1 VTAAGTDRRRT
12 RTLWA
17 VAWFTGMALLYLVA
31 AFAATVLLSPRVP
44 YADAWQHY
52 ATLLSRP
59 FPASVFAADNGHPEL
74 FANLVRLASLR
85 WMGGSEVPQIA
96 IGFALALAGV
106 AILAAMLRRPPR
118 LPPVQRAAISC
129 VLVLGVFWL
138 GNGRALLHDNE
149 ALHVYSVFACLFA
162 AVALLLRGTLDTP
175 PPTARVTAA
184 AALCAACALNFG
196 SGTAAFVAVAA
207 VLFVRRAAR
216 HVWLILAGV
225 LVAVLGLYR
234 MLPGSAGVPLAFHP
248 VAQAGLALHWMASPL
263 VYLLWPLLD
272 PSAASAL
279 PAPLAALAGVAHAW
293 TAVAGDVHAS
303 VLPQALAG
311 AAFTALLLAFT
322 LRARRDPAA
331 LHPVG
336 CAGLALAWFGLGVAG
351 LVALTR
357 YEYFLAHADQIQAPR
372 YLPWSSIA
380 WAGLLVAALG
390 RRTSGRR
397 ALAIAALVPLLA
409 LAAEG
414 GMAMA
419 MKHQRTV
426 AEDVALAAVVG
437 LLPDRADGGE
447 TDADVTWRA
456 TQWMRPLGLGP
467 FGWPEA
473 AMVGSRAPAS
483 VLPVVVLALSRRPV
497 AGGARIEAHLGDPPC
512 PAGRLLVVEDGRVTG
527 LLRPLGGGVWR
538 GAVRGESGALPAD
551 TTIGARCG
559 H

>member
-1 VTAAGTDRRRT
+1 MIARVDRSRIRT
-12 RTLWA
+12 RWIL
-17 VAWFTGMALLYLVA
+17 AWFTGMALLYLLA
-31 AFAATVLLSPRVP
+31 AGAATVLLSPRVP
-44 YADAWQHY
+44 YADGWQHY
-52 ATLLSRP
+52 ATLLSTP

-85 WMGGSEVPQIA
+85 WTGASEVPQIA
-96 IGFALALAGV
+96 IGFALALASL
-106 AILAAMLRRPPR
+106 AILAAMLRLPPR
-118 LPPVQRAAISC
+118 LPPAQCAAIAC

-162 AVALLLRGTLDTP
+162 AVALLLRGTLDTAP
-175 PPTARVTAA
+175 STARVTAA
-184 AALCAACALNFG
+184 AALCVACALNFG

-207 VLFVRRAAR
+207 VLFVRRATMHA
-216 HVWLILAGV
+216 WLVLAGV

-248 VAQAGLALHWMASPL
+248 VAQAGLALHWIASPL
-263 VYLLWPLLD
+263 VYLLWLFVD
-272 PSAASAL
+272 PAAASAL
-279 PAPLAALAGVAHAW
+279 PPPLDALAGVARAW
-293 TAVAGDVHAS
+293 TAFAGDVHAS

-311 AAFTALLLAFT
+311 AAFTVLLLAFT

-331 LHPVG
+331 HHPIG

-357 YEYFLAHADQIQAPR
+357 YDYFLAHADQIQAPR
-372 YLPWSSIA
+372 YLPWSSLA
-380 WAGLLVAALG
+380 WTGLLVAALA
-390 RRTSGRR
+390 RR
-397 ALAIAALVPLLA
+397 APGRLPLAIAVVVPLLA

-414 GMAMA
+414 GMAIA

-447 TDADVTWRA
+447 TDAAVTQRA
-456 TQWMRPLGLGP
+456 AQWMRPSGLGP

-473 AMVGSRAPAS
+473 ALVGSRAPAS
-483 VLPVVVLALSRRPV
+483 VLPVAVLALSRVPV

-512 PAGRLLVVEDGRVTG
+512 PALRLLVLEDGRVTG
-527 LLRPLGGGVWR
+527 LLRPLGGGYWR
-538 GAVRGESGALPAD
+538 GAARTSSGALPAAA
-551 TTIGARCG
+551 TVGARCG